1 MHRVVWGLGG
11 GTLCH
16 RAGRRI
22 KVYAARK
29 DSPGRATS
37 TRGKRGREP
46 SADFEASMHF
56 AASIAAQSLLNRCS
70 PFSWPIFPVRS
81 ECSLCRRM
89 CSRGSTCHGARLC
102 FIERDT
108 RCQQRPRRTVEDDGI
123 CSALSSFGRHVTNQ
137 CERPYWLETWQR
149 PGTDMD
155 KATPSADALL
165 IRQISPFRAVSG

>member
-16 RAGRRI
+16 RAGRR
-22 KVYAARK
+22 KRVYTARK

-37 TRGKRGREP
+37 TRGKRDREP

-70 PFSWPIFPVRS
+70 PFSWSIFPVRS

-89 CSRGSTCHGARLC
+89 CSRDSTCHGARLC

-108 RCQQRPRRTVEDDGI
+108 RCQQRPDELWRMMRFV
-123 CSALSSFGRHVTNQ
+123 Q
-137 CERPYWLETWQR
+137 
-149 PGTDMD
+149 
-155 KATPSADALL
+155 PSA
-165 IRQISPFRAVSG
+165 PSGDMQPIIARGHTGLRHGNDLERTWTKPHPAPTLC